1 MKKDRWNIEGD
12 SIVWYVDDQKE
23 HIDDIE
29 MTGLGAAIVY
39 QYGIKDGGA
48 AFFNHHCVWPN
59 LRLKPNDTHASLQY
73 DVTQEFM
80 PKIIVDG
87 SETDLYPQQFRING
101 IVESISYDGNKS
113 IEVTKTVFPAVKEKN
128 LYEIDKIKNISDK
141 SVSVEIS
148 ADAQKSVGYMM
159 GTKGTYMTV
168 VICDKPDKIILAPGE
183 QFEYTVTITSKIMN
197 KEFVLKNPHDELILR
212 KRRIEDICGDAVLDT
227 GNKYIDLMYRFC
239 KLRTG
244 EGVTGTKN
252 GLFHSPGGCRF
263 YASSF
268 CNDQIEYAT
277 SWFSYVHD
285 DIIEQSVADMISH
298 FQGFLGTTEDNF
310 IPDGVFCHADED
322 PEYKKRFGN
331 FIPSSVI
338 CEGQDYWKLD
348 RGDEAMF
355 AYGVSHYLLGR
366 GSRELLNRFYKA
378 AEFCV
383 DYCLKRKTK
392 DGIIKSAFDELEGRF
407 KSGEANLSTSSLTY
421 AALKNM
427 KYLAKE
433 YGDLKK
439 AEYYKNEEEELR
451 KNINK
456 YFGFNMKGFE
466 TYRYYEGND
475 KLRAWICIPLS
486 FGIDERK
493 EGTKDAL
500 LSDILWTENGIYTEE
515 GNITIWDRATL
526 YALRGIM
533 KVGYVKEGIER
544 LETYSHERLVRER
557 TPYAVEAIRSED
569 GRGWLGESKK
579 SHLSAE
585 SCLLCLAVTDGL
597 LGIEG
602 TGLHSFKF
610 RPILPDNLEHIYL
623 TDIYSFGEIFDIRI
637 DKDGY
642 KVLIADRVISEGK
655 LGEEVY
661 IDFN

>member
-1 MKKDRWNIEGD
+1 MIKERWNIEGE
-12 SIVWYVDDQKE
+12 SIVWYVEDKKE

-39 QYGIKDGGA
+39 QYGIKEGGE

-73 DVTQEFM
+73 DVTEEFF
-80 PKIIVDG
+80 PKILIDDAVQK
-87 SETDLYPQQFRING
+87 LYPKQFRING
-101 IVESISYDGNKS
+101 IVESISQNSSKTL
-113 IEVTKTVFPAVKEKN
+113 EVTKTVFPSVKEMN
-128 LYEIDKIKNISDK
+128 LYEIVRVKNISDK
-141 SVSVEIS
+141 PIDVKIS
-148 ADAQKSVGYMM
+148 ADKQKNVGYMM
-159 GTKGTYMTV
+159 GTKGTYMTA
-168 VICDKPDKIILAPGE
+168 VIFGGQQKAMLNCGE
-183 QFEYTVTITSKIMN
+183 QLEYTTTISSKIMN
-197 KEFVLKNPHDELILR
+197 KEFVLKNPYDELILR
-212 KRRIEDICGDAVLDT
+212 KRRIKDICDDAVLDT
-227 GNKYIDLMYRFC
+227 GNRYIDLMYRFC

-252 GLFHSPGGCRF
+252 GFFHSPGGCRF

-268 CNDQIEYAT
+268 CNDQIEYAA

-285 DIIEQSVADMISH
+285 DIIEKSVIDMISQ
-298 FQGFLGTTEDNF
+298 FQGFLGTTEDDF
-310 IPDGVFCHADED
+310 IPEGIFCHANRD
-322 PEYKKRFGN
+322 PEYKEKFGN

-366 GSRELLNRFYKA
+366 GSRELLDRFYKA

-383 DYCLKRKTK
+383 DYCLKRKTE
-392 DGIIKSAFDELEGRF
+392 DGIIKSQFDELEGRF
-407 KSGEANLSTSSLTY
+407 KSGDANLSTSSLTY

-433 YGDLKK
+433 YGDFEKS
-439 AEYYKNEEEELR
+439 EYYKREEESLR
-451 KNINK
+451 ENINK

-466 TYRYYEGND
+466 TYRYYDGND

-493 EGTKDAL
+493 EGTRDAL
-500 LSDILWTENGIYTEE
+500 LSDRLWTENGIYTEE

-526 YALRGIM
+526 YALRGLM
-533 KVGYVKEGIER
+533 KVGYAKEGIER
-544 LETYSHERLVRER
+544 LNIYSHERLVGER
-557 TPYAVEAIRSED
+557 TPYAVEAIRDDD
-569 GRGWLGESKK
+569 GRGWLGESMK

-585 SCLLCLAVTDGL
+585 SCLFCLAVTDGL

-610 RPILPDNLEHIYL
+610 KPVLPDNLDHIYL
-623 TDIYSFGEIFDIRI
+623 TNIYAFGEIFDIKI
-637 DKDGY
+637 EKDGY
-642 KVLIADRVISEGK
+642 CVTIDGRTVASGGLN
-655 LGEEVY
+655 EEVN
-661 IDFN
+661 INFK